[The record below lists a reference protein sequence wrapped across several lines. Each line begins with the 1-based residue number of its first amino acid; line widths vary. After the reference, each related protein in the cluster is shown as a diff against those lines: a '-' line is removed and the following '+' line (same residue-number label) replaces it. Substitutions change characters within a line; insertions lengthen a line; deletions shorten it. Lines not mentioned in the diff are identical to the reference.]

1 MPQKNNFTRTGYRQ
15 KFPAYPTDH
24 LNIHQNATKVT
35 KNQKNNNDV
44 PIDITQNFGQK
55 VSESL
60 RHSNFTPIGNTGN
73 STPTIHSMD
82 DEAQFRATNQS
93 QEEFQHQQKSAITN
107 FDPQESS
114 TSTVSVSKNS
124 FNPLIQCPENLSQ
137 ALPEQDTMAT
147 ANSSCQNVPTAIP
160 IMHAKNSQKITI
172 TYSSY
177 ETSDKNSNNSAANG
191 DTNTNIVSNESAF
204 QGLSNCPKTNLVS
217 ATEVE
222 KINKNIQKPPSEC
235 YVENYISPENV
246 SQSQPTVS
254 VFPQPI
260 STSPEATEN
269 EGHCSLRDNDTI
281 QGSNV
286 VSESLS
292 TVTSNNAD
300 DSNKALDLYKQKCFD
315 YNRGGYVPPEVRNQ
329 IAANAERELG
339 QQTLNENSSINKQ
352 NEVTESFCKNNPQ
365 PTFSE
370 KLRGNLASTHRTR
383 KIIWMKVIPPFRK
396 EHFMYSQ
403 LLEDDVQKAINEIAS
418 IFQPKHRGLITISR
432 TNIPQQ
438 NGRRLQILMVT
449 APGEAEGEVARAK
462 LNGIKIMG
470 KTVFP
475 TGDEFWRFSP
485 GEFPK
490 KAMIH
495 ITNLPVLCETDE
507 LEEMLGLPDH
517 TEHDIMQ
524 RESIQTDSGKI
535 YTGRARIPIVIN
547 SKEHEEHLLEWSNW
561 RNSEDG
567 LLVWN
572 EIPVYMSIPK
582 LHKCGECEKEGRPY
596 IGHDEKWCRIRR
608 PQQIPTVDHQ
618 EPDPIQSH
626 SVQEEDTI
634 PEQEVS
640 NPPQQNEDIHVPMN
654 TENFLA
660 EEVKDSSDDEN
671 QPTSS
676 EDDRVDENLDG
687 NAEEPNKWQQTNHNK
702 KRKRKKKSKTSN
714 DSMSSSTKQPNKKP
728 LNVSNG

>member
-1 MPQKNNFTRTGYRQ
+1 MDERASNGGQKTATTFNNSQTKNRENQHQSNLNKTISPNGKSS
-15 KFPAYPTDH
+15 KFP
-24 LNIHQNATKVT
+24 
-35 KNQKNNNDV
+35 KNSNKIFS
-44 PIDITQNFGQK
+44 PYKSKAG
-55 VSESL
+55 
-60 RHSNFTPIGNTGN
+60 HSNLPSNYNSQGVYQGRIHSNTEEIARSQKDQFLPYQTLNTHPNSN
-73 STPTIHSMD
+73 STMFNENALLPPNLQPML
-82 DEAQFRATNQS
+82 AQLP
-93 QEEFQHQQKSAITN
+93 QEGFSLAKSAI
-107 FDPQESS
+107 PQEKQF
-114 TSTVSVSKNS
+114 TCN
-124 FNPLIQCPENLSQ
+124 NG
-137 ALPEQDTMAT
+137 
-147 ANSSCQNVPTAIP
+147 QNV
-160 IMHAKNSQKITI
+160 NI
-172 TYSSY
+172 TYSGAPENNIILPLLNNPEVLQQQQLINTSLNTPGQFVQNLNAENHSSEKIDSF
-177 ETSDKNSNNSAANG
+177 ETVPPPQKSSSETYKIHN
-191 DTNTNIVSNESAF
+191 
-204 QGLSNCPKTNLVS
+204 QGLSNSDSTTVESSIHRIGISVIAPLVTTSHERYIPPEERNRIHDEREAS
-217 ATEVE
+217 ATKECSVTKE
-222 KINKNIQKPPSEC
+222 CSDVVHANKTLQLSVPETPDTSHLNNATIPTRTVNVNTNSRASE
-235 YVENYISPENV
+235 
-246 SQSQPTVS
+246 Q
-254 VFPQPI
+254 
-260 STSPEATEN
+260 EA
-269 EGHCSLRDNDTI
+269 
-281 QGSNV
+281 
-286 VSESLS
+286 
-292 TVTSNNAD
+292 SNN
-300 DSNKALDLYKQKCFD
+300 
-315 YNRGGYVPPEVRNQ
+315 
-329 IAANAERELG
+329 
-339 QQTLNENSSINKQ
+339 
-352 NEVTESFCKNNPQ
+352 TEIPDVNTGVNNPQ

-370 KLRGNLASTHRTR
+370 KLRGNLCSTPRTR
-383 KIIWMKVIPPFRK
+383 KIIRMKVIPPFRK

-449 APGEAEGEVARAK
+449 APGEAEEEVARAK

-654 TENFLA
+654 TENFIA

-728 LNVSNG
+728 WNVSNG